1 LCAAP
6 FSPREVTLRRVSARK
21 KVLVITIDP
30 AEAAFRLRLGIL
42 PQLLSDDGY
51 DFDFHTRPPGFW
63 DRRKLIATAAGYHAV
78 IVQRKLLD
86 PSHARLLRR
95 RARLVIF
102 ELDDAVMVQRR
113 KISRWSQWLKD
124 RRFRAT
130 ARATDHVVA
139 GNDYL
144 AGQFKP
150 FGCRTTVLPTV
161 VDPAHYRTKVHADMA
176 VSTLV
181 WIGSGSTLPYL
192 LQAMPAIEAAAK
204 KIGKLKLIT
213 IADRSVTSD
222 IVEVEHAP
230 WSLETEADA
239 LARGDI
245 GIAPTPKDQW
255 TAGKSGFKIIQYM
268 ATGLPTIASPVGANA
283 AIITNG
289 VDGILPATDD
299 DWPDAIVRLATDTAV
314 RREMGIAAR
323 KTVERLYTLDRAA
336 EAWRNVLSGS

>member
-1 LCAAP
+1 
-6 FSPREVTLRRVSARK
+6 VSDRK

-42 PQLLSDDGY
+42 PQLLSADRY
-51 DFDFHTRPPGFW
+51 DFDFRTRPPRFW
-63 DRRKLIATAAGYHAV
+63 DRGKLVATAGDYHAV

-144 AGQFKP
+144 ADQFKP
-150 FGCRTTVLPTV
+150 FGCQTTVLPTV
-161 VDPAHYRTKVHADMA
+161 VDPAHYRTKVHADTA
-176 VSTLV
+176 LPTLV
-181 WIGSGSTLPYL
+181 WIGSRSTLPYL
-192 LQAMPAIEAAAK
+192 QQAMPAIETAAQ
-204 KIGKLKLIT
+204 KIGRLKLIT

-222 IVEVEHAP
+222 IVQIEHVP
-230 WSLETEADA
+230 WSLSTEAEA

-268 ATGLPTIASPVGANA
+268 ATGLPTIATPVGANA
-283 AIITNG
+283 AIVTNG
-289 VDGILPATDD
+289 VDGILPATDAH
-299 DWPDAIVRLATDTAV
+299 WPDAIVRLATDTAA
-314 RREMGIAAR
+314 RREMGLAAR
-323 KTVERLYTLDRAA
+323 KTVDRLYTHERAA
-336 EAWRNVLSGS
+336 KVWRDVLSNSKGMATSL

>member
-1 LCAAP
+1 M
-6 FSPREVTLRRVSARK
+6 SARRRI
-21 KVLVITIDP
+21 LVITIDP

-42 PQLLSDDGY
+42 PQLLSADGY
-51 DFDFHTRPPGFW
+51 DFDFHTRPRGFR
-63 DRRKLIATAAGYHAV
+63 DRGKLIATAGDYHAV

-124 RRFRAT
+124 RRFRST

-161 VDPAHYRTKVHADMA
+161 VDPAHYRTKLHADTA
-176 VSTLV
+176 LPALV

-192 LQAMPAIEAAAK
+192 QRAMPAIETAAK
-204 KIGKLKLIT
+204 KIGGLKLIT
-213 IADRSVTSD
+213 VADRSVTSG
-222 IVEVEHAP
+222 IVEVEHVP
-230 WSLETEADA
+230 WSLDTEADA

-245 GIAPTPKDQW
+245 GIAPTPVDPW

-283 AIITNG
+283 AIITDG
-289 VDGILPATDD
+289 VDGILPATDT
-299 DWPDAIVRLATDTAV
+299 DWPDAIVRLATDTAA
-314 RREMGIAAR
+314 RREMGSAAR
-323 KTVERLYTLDRAA
+323 KTVGRLYTLDRAA
-336 EAWRNVLSGS
+336 EVWRDVLSPLSR